1 MAMLGP
7 KFLLVFSI
15 NILFFKPILSQ
26 ENDKNFSGYKLFQT
40 EPKNNEDIILLNQ
53 INELYPE
60 DMVNFWSDFKQD
72 TVEILVHRDMA
83 RNMSN
88 VLKQENIT
96 YRITIND
103 FQRCDNSGPLPHPS
117 ACQRQK
123 ILILAEEMLLVLF
136 QDKEKSH
143 TP

>member
-15 NILFFKPILSQ
+15 NILFFKTILSQ

-72 TVEILVHRDMA
+72 TVENLI
-83 RNMSN
+83 
-88 VLKQENIT
+88 I
-96 YRITIND
+96 
-103 FQRCDNSGPLPHPS
+103 
-117 ACQRQK
+117 K
-123 ILILAEEMLLVLF
+123 ILKYNIN
-136 QDKEKSH
+136 
-143 TP
+143 